1 MHVNAQLQTSFPNL
15 PKRCVRPDVLLYYF
29 YCNVT
34 SYHKP
39 SSLKQQPL
47 FSSKFFRSEVPAW
60 LLCAQGFIRP
70 KSRCLPGKTL
80 GEEPTSKLI
89 QVVGQVQFL
98 LAMDLRS
105 CFWAG
110 GWGCSLFLE
119 AAWLPSH
126 VAPLYLSS
134 NIRIAWPSHALS
146 LSDLLHQLEKNCACK
161 GFVIRRPWIVF
172 LLPHNTTNHRSE
184 IIPTLTLKGEGI
196 IQRQGAWR
204 HS

>member
-119 AAWLPSH
+119 AAWPPSH
-126 VAPLYLSS
+126 VAPPLSFKQHQDS
-134 NIRIAWPSHALS
+134 MTFSCFESLWLTPSTG
-146 LSDLLHQLEKNCACK
+146 KNLC
-161 GFVIRRPWIVF
+161 
-172 LLPHNTTNHRSE
+172 L
-184 IIPTLTLKGEGI
+184 
-196 IQRQGAWR
+196 
-204 HS
+204 